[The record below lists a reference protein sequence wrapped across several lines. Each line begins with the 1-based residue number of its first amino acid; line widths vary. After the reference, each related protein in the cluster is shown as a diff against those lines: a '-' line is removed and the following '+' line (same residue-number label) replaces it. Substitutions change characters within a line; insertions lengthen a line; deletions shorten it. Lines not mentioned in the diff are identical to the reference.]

1 MPEALKGIRVLEM
14 TVAVAGPT
22 AAHVLGDMGAEVI
35 KVEEPAARA
44 HVPGAIPP
52 PVESAADRR
61 HNRVVNFNELN
72 RSKRH
77 LPLNVATPEGRRV
90 FLDLAATCDVVIENF
105 APRVMG
111 NLGIDYEDLKA
122 VNPAIVMVSMPAF
135 GKSGPYRERISYGPG
150 IDAMTGMSHLTGY
163 PDRMPGKPGNFFCDQ
178 NAGLHA
184 VFCILAAL
192 RHRRRTGEGQYIEMS
207 MLEGELQFVVPAVM
221 DALLNQRDQVR
232 LGNRHAWLA
241 PQGVYRCAGD
251 DAWIAISV
259 ADDEEWRA
267 LCAVIGQTE
276 LQADPAYATSAL
288 RQERHDDIDARITT
302 WTSVRD
308 KLEVQEQLQAAG
320 VRAGAALNQSDLFRD
335 PQLTHRGSF
344 SWMQHPEV
352 GAFPHTPAAWRSRRG
367 QHGAGGP
374 TPLFGADVD
383 YVLRELLGRSE
394 EEVAGLVERQIT
406 TYEPLGWHPPD

>member
-1 MPEALKGIRVLEM
+1 MAEALRGIRVLEM
-14 TVAVAGPT
+14 TIAVAGPT

-44 HVPGAIPP
+44 HVPGAPPP
-52 PVESAADRR
+52 PVEGAADRP

-77 LPLNVATPEGRRV
+77 LPLNVATPEGRQI

-111 NLGIDYEDLKA
+111 NLGIDYPDLKA
-122 VNPAIVMVSMPAF
+122 MNPAIVMVSMPAF
-135 GKSGPYRERISYGPG
+135 GKSGPYRDRISYGPG

-221 DALLNQRDQVR
+221 DVLLNQRDQVR
-232 LGNRHAWLA
+232 TGNRHAWSA
-241 PQGVYRCAGD
+241 PQGVYRCAGS
-251 DAWIAISV
+251 DAWIAITV

-267 LCAVIGQTE
+267 LCAAIGQDALAVDAAYGTAE
-276 LQADPAYATSAL
+276 LR
-288 RQERHDDIDARITT
+288 RQRHDHIDGLISA
-302 WTSVRD
+302 WTSTRG
-308 KLEVQEQLQAAG
+308 KLEAQEQLQAVG
-320 VRAGAALNQSDLFRD
+320 VRAGAALDQSELFHD

-344 SWMQHPEV
+344 SWVQHPEV

-383 YVLRELLGRSE
+383 YVLRDILGRSE
-394 EEVAGLVERQIT
+394 ADVADLVEREIT
-406 TYEPLGWHPPD
+406 AYEPVGWRPPQ